1 MPGRIL
7 VVDDVATNRVL
18 LREKLARSYYDVI
31 EAEDGETALAI
42 AESEQPDLIL
52 LDVLMPGLD
61 GFEICRRL
69 KAAPA
74 TMHIPVVMLTA
85 LKDKDDR
92 LHGLD
97 AGADDFLTKPY
108 PDMALSVRVSS
119 LIRMKLMVD
128 ELRLRHE
135 TSRHLGLEEMQAPD
149 AQSGFADASV
159 LMVTRGDDLI
169 AGTVAEVR
177 GRLGCAIELAEGEAA
192 ARALLASNSYDA
204 CVIGPAL
211 ADGEPMRLASH
222 LRSRPDTRHTP
233 IMMVFPP
240 DRASEANLA
249 MEMGV
254 ADYLTHPPDFAELA
268 ARLKVQ
274 IRRKHY
280 SDRLRSAMDDSLV
293 MAVTDPLTGLYNRR
307 YAKNHLESMIA
318 RPASSGHSLAAM
330 MLDLDRFKAVNDVHG
345 HAAGDEV
352 LRELARRLRE
362 NVRGIDLVA
371 RLGGEE
377 FLVVMPDI
385 PPEKAEDAA
394 ERVRRAVE
402 NSGFLLEGVRD
413 PLEVTVSIGLAFHRP
428 GESAAELLER
438 ADAALYV
445 SKNAGRN
452 MVTLSEAA

>member
-31 EAEDGETALAI
+31 EAESGERALVM
-42 AESEQPDLIL
+42 AETEQPDLIL

-61 GFEICRRL
+61 GFETCRRL
-69 KAAPA
+69 KAAAA

-85 LKDKDDR
+85 LKDKADR
-92 LHGLD
+92 LRGLE

-108 PDMALSVRVSS
+108 PDMALAVRVSS

-135 TSRHLGLEEMQAPD
+135 TSRLLGFEGVSAPD
-149 AQSGFADASV
+149 AHPDFANASV
-159 LMVTRGDDLI
+159 LLVVHDDELMT
-169 AGTVAEVR
+169 ATLAEIR
-177 GRLGCAIELAEGEAA
+177 RCLGCAIEVAEGEAA
-192 ARALLASNSYDA
+192 ARALVGSNSFDA
-204 CVIGPAL
+204 CVIGPTL
-211 ADGEPMRLASH
+211 ANGEPMRLASH
-222 LRSRPDTRHTP
+222 LRSRPETRHTP
-233 IMMVFPP
+233 IMMLFPV
-240 DRASEANLA
+240 DRLSEAHLA
-249 MEMGV
+249 MEMGI

-280 SDRLRSAMDDSLV
+280 SDRLRSVMDHSLV

-307 YAKNHLESMIA
+307 YAKSHLDSMIA
-318 RPASSGHSLAAM
+318 QPAAPGRSLAAM
-330 MLDLDRFKAVNDVHG
+330 ILDLDSFKAVNDIHG
-345 HAAGDEV
+345 HAAGDAV

-394 ERVRRAVE
+394 ERVRSAVE
-402 NSGFLLEGVRD
+402 NSGFRLEDVRD
-413 PLEVTVSIGLAFHRP
+413 PLQITVSVGLAFHRP
-428 GESAAELLER
+428 GEAAAELLER